1 MPLAP
6 HTGLMAD
13 FCFAICLEHF
23 VVAFFGRRT
32 GHALSLHF
40 DSDFEDSGWS
50 GCMGKTGKTGNLRKT
65 RMILKGSGELG
76 GLGENGGLG
85 KDGVIDVFMLIL
97 IWTHVGK
104 NNGCRA

>member
-1 MPLAP
+1 
-6 HTGLMAD
+6 
-13 FCFAICLEHF
+13 
-23 VVAFFGRRT
+23 
-32 GHALSLHF
+32 
-40 DSDFEDSGWS
+40 
-50 GCMGKTGKTGNLRKT
+50 
-65 RMILKGSGELG
+65 MILKGLGELG